1 MVKSALYF
9 SLSMSNFFE
18 PSFSRLACLLQR
30 CTFFLNGRREILLL
44 GYCKSLFDDEF
55 HILLQLAIS
64 GIVSSVS
71 SIHGCQPATR
81 FKKRLKRNRKCLGR
95 TMNGRFIVEGE
106 EGVIQSQ
113 ITAIKSYG
121 GKSIE
126 NGICKQ
132 VTFFVRF
139 LMQVPNWP
147 RRCTFSSARN

>member
-1 MVKSALYF
+1 M
-9 SLSMSNFFE
+9 
-18 PSFSRLACLLQR
+18 
-30 CTFFLNGRREILLL
+30 LL
-44 GYCKSLFDDEF
+44 GYSQPLFDDEF
-55 HILLQLAIS
+55 NILLQLAIS
-64 GIVSSVS
+64 SIVSSVS
-71 SIHGCQPATR
+71 SIHGCQLATR

-106 EGVIQSQ
+106 EGGYSKPNYSHQVLW
-113 ITAIKSYG
+113 G

-147 RRCTFSSARN
+147 RVVLSVQRAIETLMMDRRSGRTK

>member
-1 MVKSALYF
+1 
-9 SLSMSNFFE
+9 
-18 PSFSRLACLLQR
+18 
-30 CTFFLNGRREILLL
+30 
-44 GYCKSLFDDEF
+44 
-55 HILLQLAIS
+55 
-64 GIVSSVS
+64 
-71 SIHGCQPATR
+71 
-81 FKKRLKRNRKCLGR
+81 
-95 TMNGRFIVEGE
+95 MNGRFIVEGE

-147 RRCTFSSARN
+147 RVVLSVQRAIETLMMDRRSGRTK

>member
-1 MVKSALYF
+1 M
-9 SLSMSNFFE
+9 
-18 PSFSRLACLLQR
+18 
-30 CTFFLNGRREILLL
+30 LL
-44 GYCKSLFDDEF
+44 GYSQPLFDDEF
-55 HILLQLAIS
+55 NILLQLAIS
-64 GIVSSVS
+64 SIVSSVS
-71 SIHGCQPATR
+71 PIHGCQPATR

-106 EGVIQSQ
+106 EGELFKAKLQPS
-113 ITAIKSYG
+113 SPMG

-126 NGICKQ
+126 NDICKQ